1 MCTVKI
7 QFILWFATE
16 TVRFHRAEMSFC
28 LEDILSHL
36 VGQSEQFDA
45 HEKFP
50 GGCKSP
56 AILCRFFV
64 HLTYSPY

>member
-1 MCTVKI
+1 MYCQNSI
-7 QFILWFATE
+7 YIMFAME
-16 TVRFHRAEMSFC
+16 TVRFHGAQMSFC

-50 GGCKSP
+50 WGCKSP
-56 AILCRFFV
+56 AYWRFCAFF
-64 HLTYSPY
+64 SSI